1 MKSTKAMRFTD
12 RLQVL
17 TGQIIDDPLLAGEQ
31 QEKRI
36 IQAFDLCH
44 FIHCFDPSLEVLD
57 CLYQDI
63 NVVEKNGSRKGIYFW
78 DLLYNKNYYF
88 SNSALC
94 QSDLAAYKARYKL
107 TELWFVIVE
116 EGLFSNDTSESTDFI
131 ERYKVTSLYDKVFH
145 FNYTHSTVKTLI

>member
-1 MKSTKAMRFTD
+1 MLICAVKSTKAMRFTD
-12 RLQVL
+12 RLQLL

-44 FIHCFDPSLEVLD
+44 FIHCYDRSLEVLD

-63 NVVEKNGSRKGIYFW
+63 NVVEKNGIRKGIYFW
-78 DLLYNKNYYF
+78 DLLYNKNYHF
-88 SNSALC
+88 AASALC
-94 QSDLAAYKARYKL
+94 QSGLVAFKARYKL

-116 EGLFSNDTSESTDFI
+116 EGLFSKDVSVSAGFV
-131 ERYKVTSLYDKVFH
+131 ERYKVTSLYDKVFQLYSL
-145 FNYTHSTVKTLI
+145 NS